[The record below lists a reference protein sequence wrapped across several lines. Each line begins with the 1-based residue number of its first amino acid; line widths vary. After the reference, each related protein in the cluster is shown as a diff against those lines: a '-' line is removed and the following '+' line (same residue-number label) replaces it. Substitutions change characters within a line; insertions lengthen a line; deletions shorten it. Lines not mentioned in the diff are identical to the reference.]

1 MTIGLFHAPLH
12 GPIGGAEMDPLPSWN
27 EGFAK
32 AAILDFVAGATREG
46 GPDFVPPPERIAVFD
61 HDGTLWVERP
71 LQVQIYFT
79 LDRLAAIAARDPALR
94 ERQPYKAF
102 LERDLKTIAGFSR
115 REAFEVAF
123 TMHSVLT
130 TKEFID
136 AAASWLASTKH
147 PTLGRL
153 FTECVYQPQLELLTF
168 LRSNG
173 FKPFVVTGGGIEFV
187 RYIAERLY
195 GIPPEQVV
203 GSSNKTRVESG
214 PGGPALFKLP
224 EVRSFDDREE
234 KVVNIELH
242 IGRRPRL
249 AFGNSD
255 GDLRMLQ
262 YTGRG
267 PGPRLRL
274 LLHHDD
280 DVREFSYD
288 REFRLSP
295 LDEALRMAPA
305 EGFIVVSI
313 KNDWKAVFPA

>member
-1 MTIGLFHAPLH
+1 
-12 GPIGGAEMDPLPSWN
+12 MDPLPSWN
-27 EGFAK
+27 DGWAK
-32 AAILDFVAGATREG
+32 AAILDFVARATREG
-46 GPDFVPPPERIAVFD
+46 GPDFVPVPERIAVFD

-71 LQVQIYFT
+71 VHAQIYFT
-79 LDRLAAIAARDPALR
+79 LDRLAGIVPRDPALR
-94 ERQPYKAF
+94 ARQPYRAF
-102 LERDLKTIAGFSR
+102 LERDLATIASFSR

-123 TMHSVLT
+123 RAHSGLT
-130 TKEFID
+130 TAEFLD
-136 AAASWLASTKH
+136 AASSWFKSAKH

-153 FTECVYQPQLELLTF
+153 FTDCVYQPQLELLDY
-168 LRSNG
+168 LRAHH
-173 FKPFVVTGGGIEFV
+173 FKPFVVTGGGVEFV
-187 RYIAERLY
+187 RSIAEQLY

-214 PGGPALFKLP
+214 PGGPAIFTLP

-267 PGPRLRL
+267 GGARLGL

-280 DVREFSYD
+280 PAREFSYD

-295 LDEALRMAPA
+295 LDEALRIAPA
-305 EGFIVVSI
+305 EGIMVVSI
-313 KNDWKAVFPA
+313 KNDWRAVFPS

>member
-1 MTIGLFHAPLH
+1 
-12 GPIGGAEMDPLPSWN
+12 MDPLPSWN
-27 EGFAK
+27 DGWAK
-32 AAILDFVAGATREG
+32 AAIVDFVARATWEG
-46 GPDFVPPPERIAVFD
+46 GPEFVPVPERIAVFD

-71 LQVQIYFT
+71 LQAQIYFT
-79 LDRLAAIAARDPALR
+79 LDRLAGIAARDPALR
-94 ERQPYKAF
+94 ARQPYKAF
-102 LERDLKTIAGFSR
+102 LERDLETIAGFSR

-123 TMHSVLT
+123 TAHSSLT
-130 TKEFID
+130 TTEFRQ
-136 AAASWLASTKH
+136 AASSWFASARH
-147 PTLGRL
+147 PILGRP
-153 FTECVYQPQLELLTF
+153 FTECVYQPQLELLAY
-168 LRSNG
+168 LRAHG

-187 RYIAERLY
+187 RSIAERLY

-203 GSSNKTRVESG
+203 GSSNKARVESG

-224 EVRSFDDREE
+224 EVRCFDDREDM
-234 KVVNIELH
+234 VVNIELH

-267 PGPRLRL
+267 RGPRLRL

-280 DVREFSYD
+280 SIREFSYD
-288 REFRLSP
+288 RDFRLSP

-305 EGFIVVSI
+305 EGITVVSI
-313 KNDWKAVFPA
+313 KNDWKAVFPS